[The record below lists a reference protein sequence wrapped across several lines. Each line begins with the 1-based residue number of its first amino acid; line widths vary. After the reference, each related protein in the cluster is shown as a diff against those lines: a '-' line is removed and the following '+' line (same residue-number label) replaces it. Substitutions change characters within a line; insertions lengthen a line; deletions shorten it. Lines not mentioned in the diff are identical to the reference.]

1 MSTQSLEYRV
11 FIRYFNKTT
20 RSFGTIQ
27 IARFFSDL
35 NIQIGNI
42 LHLNQKDMCANFKA
56 RPVIVTEV
64 DYVFRDNGI
73 PIAYIAVSKGCSYQF
88 HQYGY
93 PAERDYDLP
102 TLVGAKE
109 FDVSSLDAERDLI
122 PTQDN
127 RISIPDDILY
137 YEKSKYGY
145 SDDFEDEDY

>member
-1 MSTQSLEYRV
+1 MLNHSLEYRV
-11 FIRYFNKTT
+11 FIRYYNRMT

-27 IARFFSDL
+27 IAKFFSDL
-35 NIQIGNI
+35 LIQTGTV

-73 PIAYIAVSKGCSYQF
+73 PIAYIAVSKGCSYRY

-102 TLVGAKE
+102 TLVDARE
-109 FDVSSLDAERDLI
+109 FDVSSLDPKRDLI

-127 RISIPDDILY
+127 HIQIPDDILY
-137 YEKSKYGY
+137 SEKSKYGY
-145 SDDFEDEDY
+145 QDDF